1 MSIIRF
7 LVFTDLHYDHVFD
20 AEERLDSLI
29 GRINDLSLDFVISLG
44 DLCYP
49 ISDNRP
55 IIRKLHSFGIPFYYC
70 VGNHDCENSSP
81 RAIEEFTGLSKLF
94 YSFSVG
100 DIKFIILNTCFME
113 HEQKEMLYPKGQFE
127 KKQIFIRLFPNMKPI
142 G

>member
-70 VGNHDCENSSP
+70 VGNHD
-81 RAIEEFTGLSKLF
+81 
-94 YSFSVG
+94 
-100 DIKFIILNTCFME
+100 
-113 HEQKEMLYPKGQFE
+113 
-127 KKQIFIRLFPNMKPI
+127 
-142 G
+142 